1 VLSSFVRFVL
11 RWRYIILI
19 SIALIYSSTLA
30 ILTNRQNLARIRL
43 ASSNDEDEM
52 KGILRT
58 QKQVPVDAVRSSSD
72 NGMEPPLDSSVD
84 GFDKNGTS
92 SDVHVYSYEI

>member
-1 VLSSFVRFVL
+1 
-11 RWRYIILI
+11 
-19 SIALIYSSTLA
+19 LIYSSTLA